1 MRICIASRIMRTTI
15 DIDDPIL
22 KELKQLQRRER
33 KSLGRLVSDLL
44 AQALASSRSRAPE
57 RSRFEWIARSMG
69 ARVDLADKHAVLDA
83 MDLPVR

>member
-1 MRICIASRIMRTTI
+1 MMPPLASRIMRTTI

-22 KELKQLQRRER
+22 KELKRLQRREG

-44 AQALASSRSRAPE
+44 AQSLAKPADKKRGE
-57 RSRFEWIARSMG
+57 LDFHWIAKPMR

-83 MDLPVR
+83 MDEKIR